1 MDDRVACRPE
11 LLAPRRASQAAEGAS
26 TARDLSRRDL
36 LRGAVAAGGV
46 VMAGAASPRAV
57 HSAPAAEP
65 AKAPA
70 VHPSD
75 GPRVAVIGAGAFGGW
90 TALWLLRRGARV
102 TLVDAW
108 GAGNSRASSGGETRV
123 IRGMYGP
130 DRVYTEW
137 VARAFELWRDA
148 ERRWQGDFCQP
159 LYQKTGALWM
169 FRGDDGYAR
178 ASMPFMEEVGLSVRR
193 LDGPEARRRFPGIDF
208 DGVAHVYYEEEAGYL
223 TARRACQ
230 AVERAVAAEGGDVVR
245 ASAAPGAVADGRMA
259 SVRLDGGATLSA
271 DHFVF
276 ACGPWLGTLFPEL
289 VGERLRPSRQDV
301 FYFGTPAGRGA
312 GASSYDE
319 ESLPVWVDFGKRVL
333 YGIPGNR
340 NRGFKI
346 ADDTHG
352 ERIDPTDLERVP
364 RQDSLERVR
373 ALLRE
378 RFPGMAGAP
387 LVETRVCQYTNTPD
401 GHYLIDR
408 HPQAA
413 NTWIVGGGSGHGFK
427 LCPVL
432 GEHVA
437 DWVLGRAEP
446 LEKFS
451 FGRLETLDGSER
463 SQLSGK
469 EQGP

>member
-1 MDDRVACRPE
+1 MNRQ
-11 LLAPRRASQAAEGAS
+11 S
-26 TARDLSRRDL
+26 
-36 LRGAVAAGGV
+36 
-46 VMAGAASPRAV
+46 
-57 HSAPAAEP
+57 
-65 AKAPA
+65 K
-70 VHPSD
+70 
-75 GPRVAVIGAGAFGGW
+75 PRVAVIGAGAFGGW

-137 VARAFELWRDA
+137 VARSFGIWRDA
-148 ERRWQGDFCQP
+148 ARRWQEEFYQP
-159 LYQKTGALWM
+159 TGALWM
-169 FRGDDGYAR
+169 FRGDDGYVR
-178 ASMPFMEEVGLSVRR
+178 ASLPFMADAGLPVARLEVA
-193 LDGPEARRRFPGIDF
+193 EARRRFPGVAF

-223 TARRACQ
+223 TARQACQ
-230 AVERAVAAEGGDVVR
+230 AVERAVAAEGGAVVR
-245 ASAAPGAVADGRMA
+245 AQAVPGSFAGGRLE
-259 SVRLDGGATLSA
+259 SVRLGGGETLVA

-276 ACGPWLGTLFPEL
+276 ACGPWLGTLFPDV
-289 VGERLRPSRQDV
+289 VGDRLRPSRQDV
-301 FYFGTPAGRGA
+301 FYFGVPAGRGA
-312 GASSYDE
+312 GAGRYDDD
-319 ESLPVWVDFGKRVL
+319 SLPVWVDFGERVL

-352 ERIDPTDLERVP
+352 ERIDPTTLERVP
-364 RQDSLERVR
+364 RQDGLERAR

-387 LVETRVCQYTNTPD
+387 LVETRVCQYTNTAD
-401 GHYLIDR
+401 GHFLIDR
-408 HPQAA
+408 HPAA
-413 NTWIVGGGSGHGFK
+413 ENAWIVGGGSGHGFK

-437 DWVLGRAEP
+437 DWVLGREEP

-451 FGRLETLDGSER
+451 LGRLEKLVGSER
-463 SQLSGK
+463 SQLSGE
-469 EQGP
+469 EQKP

>member
-1 MDDRVACRPE
+1 MQVSDPMDGRT
-11 LLAPRRASQAAEGAS
+11 AAEA
-26 TARDLSRRDL
+26 TAYHPRPSDFTRRDL
-36 LRGAVAAGGV
+36 LRGAAVAGGL
-46 VMAGAASPRAV
+46 VMGASGFGAGAAAAQTGPAGKRATGRTG
-57 HSAPAAEP
+57 
-65 AKAPA
+65 
-70 VHPSD
+70 D
-75 GPRVAVIGAGAFGGW
+75 GPRVVVVGAGAFGGW

-102 TLVDAW
+102 TLVDPW

-130 DRVYTEW
+130 DRLYTEW
-137 VARAFELWRDA
+137 TARAFGLWREAA
-148 ERRWQGDFCQP
+148 ERWGEDLFQS
-159 LYQKTGALWM
+159 LYQPTGALWM
-169 FRGDDGYAR
+169 FRGDDGYAQ
-178 ASMPFMEEVGLSVRR
+178 ASLPFMKEAGLPVER
-193 LDGPEARRRFPGIDF
+193 LDLAEARRRFPGIDF
-208 DGVAHVYYEEEAGYL
+208 GGVAHVYYEEQAGYL

-230 AVERAVAAEGGDVVR
+230 AVEKAVVAEGGEVVR
-245 ASAAPGAVADGRMA
+245 AAAAPGAFRDGRMV
-259 SVRLDGGATLSA
+259 SVRLGAETNLAA

-276 ACGPWLGTLFPEL
+276 ACGPWLGSLFPDV
-289 VGERLRPSRQDV
+289 VGEKLRPSRQDV
-301 FYFGTPAGRGA
+301 FYFGPPAGAAA
-312 GASSYDE
+312 GSYDE
-319 ESLPVWVDFGKRVL
+319 ERLPVWVDFGERVL

-352 ERIDPTDLERVP
+352 ERVDPTTLERVP
-364 RQDSLERVR
+364 RQENLERVR

-378 RFPGMAGAP
+378 RFPGLADAP
-387 LVETRVCQYTNTPD
+387 LVETRVCQYTNTAD

-408 HPQAA
+408 HPGAENA
-413 NTWIVGGGSGHGFK
+413 WIVGGGSGHGFK

-451 FGRLETLDGSER
+451 LGRLDELKNQER

-469 EQGP
+469 EQTS